1 MKILARKTVLEY
13 KYESKEEADR
23 HEKIMLNQGW
33 QREAVGHLLIP
44 NFRSYSQ
51 RHKEGSFL

>member
-1 MKILARKTVLEY
+1 MKLLARKTVLEY
-13 KYESKEEADR
+13 KYENEEEAKR
-23 HEKIMLNQGW
+23 HEEVMKNQGW

-51 RHKEGSFL
+51 RHKEGAFL